1 MGRMGIEEITVQALL
16 PLAIRGIVVS
26 PFVSTMIQLVSVAQS
41 LMYSTWR
48 KPFQGKNRAAQTLPG
63 QN

>member
-26 PFVSTMIQLVSVAQS
+26 PLVSTMIQLVSVTHAEFDVLNFEKTFS
-41 LMYSTWR
+41 
-48 KPFQGKNRAAQTLPG
+48 G
-63 QN
+63 